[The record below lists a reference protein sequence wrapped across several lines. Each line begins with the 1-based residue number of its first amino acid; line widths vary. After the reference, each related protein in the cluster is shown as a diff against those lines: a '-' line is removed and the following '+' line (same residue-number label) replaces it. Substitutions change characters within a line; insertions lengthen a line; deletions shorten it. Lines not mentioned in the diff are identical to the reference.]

1 MHTHTH
7 THTHTSQTDTS
18 PTPYTSSLS
27 LSFPCSC
34 MHTRTGRPTQW
45 RGEGGLASH
54 SLKGLPS
61 CVGRPVQSHTH
72 TPSFRPSP

>member
-27 LSFPCSC
+27 LSFLCSS
-34 MHTRTGRPTQW
+34 MHTRAGWPTQW
-45 RGEGGLASH
+45 RREGAVACHGLN
-54 SLKGLPS
+54 GLPS
-61 CVGRPVQSHTH
+61 CVSRPV
-72 TPSFRPSP
+72 

>member
-7 THTHTSQTDTS
+7 THTHTSQTGTS

-27 LSFPCSC
+27 PFFPCSSN

-45 RGEGGLASH
+45 RREGGVACH

-61 CVGRPVQSHTH
+61 CIGRLV
-72 TPSFRPSP
+72 

>member
-1 MHTHTH
+1 MHTY

-34 MHTRTGRPTQW
+34 MHTRTGRPAQW

-61 CVGRPVQSHTH
+61 CVGRPV
-72 TPSFRPSP
+72 